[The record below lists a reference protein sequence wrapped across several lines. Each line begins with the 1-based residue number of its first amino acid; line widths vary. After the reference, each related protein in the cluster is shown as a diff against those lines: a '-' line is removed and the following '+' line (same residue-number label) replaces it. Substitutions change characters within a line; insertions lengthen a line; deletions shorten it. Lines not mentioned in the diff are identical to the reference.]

1 MIALEQKELKKRKKH
16 DEEEVGSWVYI
27 LLLAS
32 TTILAWVLNKFD
44 FELGKVTLTAAVFIY
59 PFLYF
64 IANIITKKYGV
75 KETINGITYSAGL
88 MLLFAMVSGI
98 LTEQEIDYIPLT
110 GELFGFMMSQAIN
123 LAIYFYLYMNTLM
136 HKLVLL
142 ANYIFVMMVNNFI
155 AMFFSSRMV
164 LLKSFWKSFLVIIL
178 IQAAI
183 SIVLILFDNKKIE
196 PKVYRKLTD
205 EK

>member
-1 MIALEQKELKKRKKH
+1 MEKKPLKKRKN
-16 DEEEVGSWVYI
+16 EEEVGSWVYI
-27 LLLAS
+27 LLLSS

-44 FELGKVTLTAAVFIY
+44 FEFGKVTLTLAVFVY

-75 KETINGITYSAGL
+75 KESINAITYSAGL
-88 MLLFAMVSGI
+88 MLLFAMVAGI

-110 GELFGFMMSQAIN
+110 GELFGYMMSQAVN
-123 LAIYFYLYMNTLM
+123 LSIYFYLYMNTLM
-136 HKLVLL
+136 GKFVLL
-142 ANYIFVMMVNNFI
+142 ANYVFVMMINNFI
-155 AMFFSSRMV
+155 AMLFASRMV
-164 LLKSFWKSFLVIIL
+164 LLRSFWKSFLAIIL

-183 SIVLILFDNKKIE
+183 SIILILFDNKKIE
-196 PKVYRKLTD
+196 PKVYRKLIKN

>member
-1 MIALEQKELKKRKKH
+1 MEKKTLKKRKKK
-16 DEEEVGSWVYI
+16 DEEIESWVYI

-44 FELGKVTLTAAVFIY
+44 FELGKVTLTAAVFVY
-59 PFLYF
+59 PFLFF

-75 KETINGITYSAGL
+75 KETINAITYSAGL

-110 GELFGFMMSQAIN
+110 GELFGYMMSQAIN
-123 LAIYFYLYMNTLM
+123 LCIYFYLYMNTMMNKFL
-136 HKLVLL
+136 LL
-142 ANYIFVMMVNNFI
+142 ANYIFAFMINNFI
-155 AMFFSSRMV
+155 AMFFTSRMV
-164 LLKSFWKSFLVIIL
+164 LLKTFWRSFIAIIL
-178 IQAAI
+178 IQTII
-183 SIVLILFDNKKIE
+183 SIILILFDNKKIE
-196 PKVYRKLTD
+196 PKVYKKLMKD